1 MESAATGQMLR
12 EYQARVYVGLCEG
25 LATRPGA
32 TFTVLMPRQS
42 GKNEIAAA
50 LVTRLVAGRAHRGG
64 TVVVCAPTM
73 SPQAEISVARVLGRL
88 RRSVRPFL
96 TVRFG
101 TDGHSLRVGRASA
114 IFLSALPEAHVAGHT
129 ASLALIADE
138 AQEIDREWF
147 DRQFRPMTASTAAPI
162 VLLGTPWDGDTLL
175 DRAVSRNRAQDARE
189 AKLDLPRLHHEVS
202 WREVAEEQQAYG
214 LYVRGE
220 RERLGAS
227 HPLFRTQYGL
237 ETVAGAGR
245 LLAPEDLRAI
255 EGLHPRQHEPAP
267 GERYAA
273 GLDLAGEG
281 EHADANVLTVARLAA
296 GGRSEVIDHV
306 AWQGRPFAEVQAS
319 VLAAVKGW
327 RLERLCVDATGLGGP
342 LAARLEE
349 ELGAHVVE
357 RFTFT
362 AQSKPELGYALLAA
376 MRTGRVSL
384 YAADGSPEASA
395 CRQELA
401 ACRARHDGP
410 GRLRWEAPP
419 GGHDDYVV
427 SLALCQRAAAS
438 IGAPRVAVG
447 RVRAS
452 Q

>member
-1 MESAATGQMLR
+1 MATAATGETLR

-25 LATRPGA
+25 LAARRGA

-50 LVTRLVAGRAHRGG
+50 LITRLLTGHAADGG

-73 SPQAEISVARVLGRL
+73 SPQAEISIARVLGRL
-88 RRSVRPFL
+88 RRSVRPAL
-96 TVRFG
+96 PVRFG
-101 TDGHSLRVGRASA
+101 VDGHSLRVGRASVV
-114 IFLSALPEAHVAGHT
+114 FLSALPEAHVAGHT

-138 AQEIDREWF
+138 AQEIDRDWF
-147 DRQFRPMTASTAAPI
+147 DRQFRPMTASTAAGI
-162 VLLGTPWDGDTLL
+162 VLLGTPWDGDSLL
-175 DRAVSRNRAQDARE
+175 DRAVARNRAQDARE
-189 AKLDLPRLHHEVS
+189 AELKIPRLHHQVG
-202 WREVAEEQQAYG
+202 WQEVADDQAPYG
-214 LYVRGE
+214 QYVRGE
-220 RERLGAS
+220 MERLGAS

-245 LLAPEDLRAI
+245 LLSPEDLSALAGAHAR
-255 EGLHPRQHEPAP
+255 EREPMA

-281 EHADANVLTVARLAA
+281 EHADANVLTIARLAR
-296 GGRSEVIDHV
+296 GGRCEVVDHI
-306 AWQGRPFAEVQAS
+306 AWQWRPFAEVASS

-327 RLERLCVDATGLGGP
+327 RLDRLCVDATGLGGP

-349 ELGAHVVE
+349 ELGAHTVE

-376 MRTGRVSL
+376 VRTGRVAL
-384 YAADGSPEASA
+384 YAADGSAEAAA
-395 CRQELA
+395 CHHELA

-447 RVRAS
+447 RARGS
-452 Q
+452 